1 MQNSDKYIKASLI
14 KFEGD
19 HALIK
24 IFDNQEIKWSKSKL
38 PDNLKEGDTFY
49 LSAQKEIL
57 SEDNNKN
64 SAINLLEEILN
75 GEKEKEE

>member
-1 MQNSDKYIKASLI
+1 MHNSDKYIKASLI

-19 HALIK
+19 YALIK
-24 IFDNQEIKWSKSKL
+24 IFNNQEIKWSKSKL
-38 PDNLKEGDTFY
+38 PDNLKEGDTIY
-49 LSAQKEIL
+49 LLAQKEIL
-57 SEDNNKN
+57 PESNNKN